1 MVSLLRERQL
11 DIDSGCTIALRHH
24 QLRDNATGGLKTKEG
39 LRAKQTATTPKKSQC
54 HDDFRKITFNLHDIR
69 ELERSPLV
77 WDRSPENLFS
87 IVGPK
92 SFMTL
97 SYRSPG

>member
-39 LRAKQTATTPKKSQC
+39 LRAKQTATTPKKS
-54 HDDFRKITFNLHDIR
+54 
-69 ELERSPLV
+69 
-77 WDRSPENLFS
+77 
-87 IVGPK
+87 
-92 SFMTL
+92 
-97 SYRSPG
+97 